1 MYSGTVSHSYVGV
14 PPLNQSFVV
23 GPGFLPIPYK
33 TVVSITLGEYIELA
47 CLLKKPSEVPT
58 SGPTISIDGRVVLS
72 QAIRALGR
80 LVDVTQWVQAF
91 SIYTLTMVSSFLQRA
106 SDLLKY

>member
-72 QAIRALGR
+72 
-80 LVDVTQWVQAF
+80 
-91 SIYTLTMVSSFLQRA
+91 
-106 SDLLKY
+106 